1 LFVVVVVSRRR
12 SQSLASTVAAAVGDA
27 AALLPYMV
35 LLGEIFIRPSVMRR
49 RTLLAFLALFVGA
62 GALVGIYA
70 MWRASETAAVPS
82 NDQEMLD
89 SYGS

>member
-1 LFVVVVVSRRR
+1 VSGHAYDQTEIP
-12 SQSLASTVAAAVGDA
+12 SGYWYA

-62 GALVGIYA
+62 GAIVGIYA
-70 MWRASETAAVPS
+70 MWRASETRVIPS
-82 NDQEMLD
+82 NGQETLD